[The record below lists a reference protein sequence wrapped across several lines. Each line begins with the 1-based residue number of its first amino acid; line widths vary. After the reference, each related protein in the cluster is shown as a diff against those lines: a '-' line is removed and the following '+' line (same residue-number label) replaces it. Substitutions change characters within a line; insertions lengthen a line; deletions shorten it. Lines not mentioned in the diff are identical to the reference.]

1 MRTIGNTPV
10 DGEVRAVASGALA
23 NGDTVIVNA
32 DGTVSVV
39 AETSISQAVG
49 SNAVFESATTSDTCA
64 VYDASSNKV
73 VVVFID
79 SADTVTSP
87 KGKAV
92 VGTVSGTSIS
102 FGATATWHADSTN
115 FMDIVYHAAAQ
126 KVVIVYYDGD
136 NSGYGTSVVGTVS
149 GTTISFGST
158 VIFNSANTSY
168 SHISYDSSAE
178 KVVVAYRTTSDVG
191 KAQVG
196 TVSGTNISWGTAANY
211 NAGATGAAISCA
223 YDINA
228 NKTVVAYQDNANSSY
243 GTAAVGTISGTDISF
258 GSEVVFETATVTNLS
273 VGYDSTSQKVVI
285 AYRDHGNASYGTAV
299 VGTVSGTS
307 ISFGPVSVFSSAS
320 TRQADVTE
328 NPAAGFVNIFYRDAG
343 DSGKGK
349 FVTATVNGTS
359 LAYSSATTL
368 TSGDTNYQ
376 NGAYDSTSK
385 QIVFVYRDT
394 ANSSYGTAVV
404 VRNAYATT
412 NLTSENYIG
421 IAKGAAADGTSAVV
435 QTGCSINDAQS
446 GLTAGQDYYV
456 QTDGTLGLTAA
467 DPSVLAGTA
476 VSATKLIVKG

>member
-1 MRTIGNTPV
+1 MRTIPELKEGTHRV
-10 DGEVRAVASGALA
+10 KASGTLP
-23 NGDTVIVNA
+23 NGKPVIVNA

-49 SNAVFESATTSDTCA
+49 SNAVFESAATTDTCA

-158 VIFNSANTSY
+158 VIFNSANTGY

-196 TVSGTNISWGTAANY
+196 TVSGTNISWGTAAIY

-243 GTAAVGTISGTDISF
+243 GSAAVGTISGTDISF

-385 QIVFVYRDT
+385 QIVFVYTDV
-394 ANSSYGTAVV
+394 ASSSHGTAVV
-404 VRNAYATT
+404 VRNAYNST

-421 IAKGAAADGTSAVV
+421 MSQGGSVASGSSATVDIIGSLS
-435 QTGCSINDAQS
+435 TNQS
-446 GLTAGQDYYV
+446 GLTAGQQYYV
-456 QTDGTLGLTAA
+456 QTDGTIGETAA
-467 DPSVLAGTA
+467 NPSVLAGTA
-476 VSATKLIVKG
+476 ISATSLVVKT

>member
-1 MRTIGNTPV
+1 
-10 DGEVRAVASGALA
+10 
-23 NGDTVIVNA
+23 
-32 DGTVSVV
+32 
-39 AETSISQAVG
+39 
-49 SNAVFESATTSDTCA
+49 
-64 VYDASSNKV
+64 
-73 VVVFID
+73 
-79 SADTVTSP
+79 
-87 KGKAV
+87 
-92 VGTVSGTSIS
+92 
-102 FGATATWHADSTN
+102 
-115 FMDIVYHAAAQ
+115 MDIVYHAAAQ

-158 VIFNSANTSY
+158 VIFNSANTGY

-196 TVSGTNISWGTAANY
+196 TVSGTNISWGTAAIY

-243 GTAAVGTISGTDISF
+243 GSAAVGTISGTDISF

-385 QIVFVYRDT
+385 QIVFVYTDV
-394 ANSSYGTAVV
+394 ASSSHGTAVV
-404 VRNAYATT
+404 VRNAYNST

-421 IAKGAAADGTSAVV
+421 MSQGGSVASGSSATVDIIGSLS
-435 QTGCSINDAQS
+435 TNQS
-446 GLTAGQDYYV
+446 GLTAGQQYYV
-456 QTDGTLGLTAA
+456 QTDGTIGETAA
-467 DPSVLAGTA
+467 NPSVLAGTA
-476 VSATKLIVKG
+476 ISATSLVVKT